1 MSQRSGGGSVSANF
15 AQTWR
20 LSSTPQHDSIR
31 SFKFHPDAGNYRD
44 RRARQEW
51 LQLPFWAD
59 SVFKNQR
66 NSKKTPR
73 FRWFLNNRLT
83 CCWKV
88 WPHLSLKLANRWR
101 VRGNLGL
108 TSEQWHGREKNSQA
122 ESWARVIALLS
133 FSQKWGYFLIVAIY
147 FNNEPYADTGGSSPL
162 WGLTTKPQTS

>member
-59 SVFKNQR
+59 SVFKI
-66 NSKKTPR
+66 
-73 FRWFLNNRLT
+73 
-83 CCWKV
+83 
-88 WPHLSLKLANRWR
+88 
-101 VRGNLGL
+101 
-108 TSEQWHGREKNSQA
+108 SEIQKNS
-122 ESWARVIALLS
+122 S
-133 FSQKWGYFLIVAIY
+133 FSLIFKQQIDLLLESMATSFFEISESVEGARQPGAYQRTVAWEREELSGRIL
-147 FNNEPYADTGGSSPL
+147 G
-162 WGLTTKPQTS
+162 